1 MRLMNTSK
9 YPRGPKKLV
18 IMSLEIIMIEK
29 Q

>member
-9 YPRGPKKLV
+9 YPRGLKKLA